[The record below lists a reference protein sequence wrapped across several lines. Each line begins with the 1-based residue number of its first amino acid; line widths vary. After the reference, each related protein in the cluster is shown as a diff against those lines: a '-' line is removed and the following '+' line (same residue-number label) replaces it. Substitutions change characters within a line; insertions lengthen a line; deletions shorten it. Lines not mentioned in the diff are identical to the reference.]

1 LKASSTIIAPFYP
14 FVSTRTLRSCHFEIG
29 KFREAELRKTLPSPL
44 YWIQPER
51 KVLWNLTLLKDYLLN
66 GDRPEHQRLVE
77 QYLEALPSQQYLNQ
91 SGASLVN
98 NQSVASH
105 DNQRSSSVTKSLS
118 RVAVGGRNETY

>member
-1 LKASSTIIAPFYP
+1 MKASSTIIAPFYP

-51 KVLWNLTLLKDYLLN
+51 KVLWNLNLLKDYLLN

-77 QYLEALPSQQYLNQ
+77 QYLETLPSL
-91 SGASLVN
+91 GN

-105 DNQRSSSVTKSLS
+105 DNQRSFSVTDSLLS
-118 RVAVGGRNETY
+118 VANLGEHHSLVAVGGRDE